1 MRDVASHEG
10 LCYMLHVVLNKEM
23 YGTGFGHFT
32 FRWLWHW
39 PAEIRLTLIKGVCL
53 VCLPL
58 ICLPSLVGRQM
69 WSKDLYDPLLSIP
82 SILPES
88 LWRLSAFFSASLGGK
103 KNKTSITNGRIV
115 LLKIWQCV
123 MQILIKKLR
132 GRDLHGLPDFPKVCV
147 AQGCLCGDAF
157 IGVIG
162 EHLIEK
168 RQSWSRAARD

>member
-1 MRDVASHEG
+1 
-10 LCYMLHVVLNKEM
+10 ML
-23 YGTGFGHFT
+23 
-32 FRWLWHW
+32 
-39 PAEIRLTLIKGVCL
+39 RLTRGSATCFMLCWTKKHMAPVLDISLSDDFDIDQQRLDLRSSKVFALCVFPSFVCRVWL
-53 VCLPL
+53 GARCGLRICMTRYSLFHPYSQKVCEGSQLSSLPAW
-58 ICLPSLVGRQM
+58 G
-69 WSKDLYDPLLSIP
+69 
-82 SILPES
+82 E
-88 LWRLSAFFSASLGGK
+88 

-123 MQILIKKLR
+123 MQILIKKLQ

-157 IGVIG
+157 IRVIG